1 MCDFENPEALDE
13 ANNAPTPAAPS
24 PPVPSPTYLNGNK
37 PSPQERTSPMPPGSS
52 PSVTESMPNSARN
65 SIPSAPT
72 PGPSRPVDRMME
84 LRLWHHFT
92 TSTYK
97 TLLIN
102 VPADD
107 IFKIDVPKLAFAF
120 AGKTYLA
127 DAILAVSALHLRS
140 QHPDDKALV
149 QASHAYS
156 ASALA
161 DYCDSLTGGIQE
173 ENAESLFLTASLI
186 AFQATASRIFIKDD
200 GDITPSVS
208 KSSSRYPL
216 PLAWFHAFQ
225 GIKTVVATSW
235 QWIRNSATVI
245 AVINSQPSFQ
255 LDMNPLGSSSFFG
268 HLLEGL
274 EDELTTEDPQI
285 KLFSS
290 QGYIHAVSVLNWA
303 HRNPYPPAT
312 LAFPAAV
319 SKRFVQLVEAR
330 RPRALAIVACFFA
343 LLKRM
348 DSVWWLGDVSRREVM
363 GLVSLFEPG
372 SRWWRHLEWPIRI
385 ALWDGDAIPPA
396 VWGAECEEEP
406 SGEFGLVET
415 MMSHIELLARMSH
428 AIPQSPTAD
437 MTDIT
442 GELGF
447 AAVPLD

>member
-1 MCDFENPEALDE
+1 
-13 ANNAPTPAAPS
+13 
-24 PPVPSPTYLNGNK
+24 
-37 PSPQERTSPMPPGSS
+37 
-52 PSVTESMPNSARN
+52 
-65 SIPSAPT
+65 
-72 PGPSRPVDRMME
+72 MME

-107 IFKIDVPKLAFAF
+107 IFKIDVPQLAFG
-120 AGKTYLA
+120 GKTYLA

-173 ENAESLFLTASLI
+173 ENAEALFLTASLI

-200 GDITPSVS
+200 GEMTPSVS
-208 KSSSRYPL
+208 KLSSRYPL

-268 HLLEGL
+268 HLLEGV
-274 EDELTTEDPQI
+274 ETELTTDDPEM
-285 KLFSS
+285 KLLSH
-290 QGYIHAVSVLNWA
+290 QAYIHAVSVLNWA

-372 SRWWRHLEWPIRI
+372 SGWWRHLEWPIRI
-385 ALWDGDAIPPA
+385 ALWDGDAIPPS